1 MNNKKIFFKFILGFF
16 YWYWWCYIW
25 LVRVQNL
32 IWEFMQILVSWT
44 LSRREFGVPKVTE
57 YSLVSI
63 WNWGENGNF
72 YILIIIYV
80 FNHVISICVIFN
92 WIFILVKG
100 YDFLNYVLLVV
111 YLHPEFFFFNENFI
125 EIYITSKFCF
135 TWFLL
140 RHANKCL
147 KATV

>member
-1 MNNKKIFFKFILGFF
+1 MINLLWIIKRFFLIFVRVFF

-92 WIFILVKG
+92 WRFILVKG
-100 YDFLNYVLLVV
+100 YDCLNCVLVVV
-111 YLHPEFFFFNENFI
+111 YLHPEFFFFLL
-125 EIYITSKFCF
+125 KFSLN
-135 TWFLL
+135 FLL
-140 RHANKCL
+140 PKSFFLCGSC
-147 KATV
+147 